1 MGKRI
6 LAMGAAAV
14 LAGLSVTV
22 GTAQAEGT
30 DVKIVLPEDLDLL
43 EPCMATRS
51 NIGRVIFQNVSETL
65 TEYDAREGSG
75 GVLPRLADGDGC
87 LGCHVRG
94 CQRAGE
100 LVGKRVVEGIDDVL
114 ENLIRRRPVLPQ
126 QQTVDLRMAS

>member
-30 DVKIVLPEDLDLL
+30 DIKIVLPEDLDLL

-51 NIGRVIFQNVSETL
+51 
-65 TEYDAREGSG
+65 
-75 GVLPRLADGDGC
+75 
-87 LGCHVRG
+87 
-94 CQRAGE
+94 
-100 LVGKRVVEGIDDVL
+100 K
-114 ENLIRRRPVLPQ
+114 PQ
-126 QQTVDLRMAS
+126 CRS